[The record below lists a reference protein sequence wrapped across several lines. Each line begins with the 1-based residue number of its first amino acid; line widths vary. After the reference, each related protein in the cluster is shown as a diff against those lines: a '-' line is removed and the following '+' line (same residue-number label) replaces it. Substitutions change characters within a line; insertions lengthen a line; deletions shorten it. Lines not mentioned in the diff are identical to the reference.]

1 MKVLFKHLTII
12 IFSLLLMFTLFSCN
26 QGNNNQHSHSFVEG
40 KCECG
45 EVDPNYNPPHI
56 HDVCPL
62 CGRCLSEDCK
72 EEKCS
77 GCVSILD
84 PNKKE
89 VKIDDLTI
97 GFFEKNQDLV
107 ISYAFNKNGIEY
119 TVQTKENQYSNE
131 TWVNMDN
138 FTNSSDIYEK
148 IKKYDVNNKKEY
160 IAPWVADGL
169 KEEEVT
175 LEQRTTYGR
184 YKLEHNIIAKPI
196 TDAYNALDA
205 EMKGLNVA
213 KEWADQAE
221 GKSAQ
226 DYVAHKV
233 NLAENDYQNLYKDFK
248 GLTFI
253 DYVDVFGFTGT
264 YEDLVSIIQ
273 TGTSIS
279 NIEYSIKA
287 LITNTKDKTKFGNDF
302 DEYVFAVL
310 IVLDSQLYKDICSF
324 DYDKYNEVVKN
335 YNYYNELIEKAKIHG
350 STLLTWETY
359 YRDTLLGFE
368 GLETEGS
375 KGPLFTINTDDN
387 CILEFWFNTYSTAFK
402 IIKKDQNGNILNKFQ
417 SNLNELEIENID
429 MSSSEKEDLKTVF
442 NLFFIYPGLL
452 GDSIGEMSNYKYS
465 VLESFDEYNYDPKF
479 SINIDYDNKK
489 VTVLYKLS
497 NRGID
502 RSYFPQY
509 ISATKLNEYLE
520 RNKSL
525 VEQGAISKNGKPITY
540 IENTFDSYGINAFT
554 KFKHYYNFIPAYN
567 TIGYNKVV
575 NPDNKFGYDYYEFF
589 PGRCNTTDDIN
600 FLYYWLYEA
609 FLYTEDDLKADNNE
623 FGYVPKKPKIDFN
636 FEIAIEYRLTP
647 NGLEVIIPGNSIKEE
662 NGEINQIILFPNY
675 IID

>member
-1 MKVLFKHLTII
+1 MKVLSKHLTII
-12 IFSLLLMFTLFSCN
+12 VFSLLFMFTLFSCN
-26 QGNNNQHSHSFVEG
+26 QGNNNQHSHSFAEG

-233 NLAENDYQNLYKDFK
+233 NLAENEYQNLYKDFK

-359 YRDTLLGFE
+359 YREVLLGFE
-368 GLETEGS
+368 GVETECVN
-375 KGPLFTINTDDN
+375 GPLFTINTEDN

-402 IIKKDQNGNILNKFQ
+402 VIKKDQNGNIINKLQ
-417 SNLNELEIENID
+417 SNLTELEIENLNI
-429 MSSSEKEDLKTVF
+429 SEKEKENLKTIF
-442 NLFFIYPGLL
+442 NLFTVAVVNNSL
-452 GDSIGEMSNYKYS
+452 SNYEYS
-465 VLESFDEYNYDPKF
+465 VQESFDEYNYYEPNF

-489 VTVLYKLS
+489 VIILYTIKD
-497 NRGID
+497 RRID
-502 RSYFPQY
+502 YSYFPLY
-509 ISATKLNEYLE
+509 ISAAKLDEFLE

-525 VEQGAISKNGKPITY
+525 VEQGATSQNGKPITY
-540 IENTFDSYGINAFT
+540 IEDKLDSSGGTAFT
-554 KFKHYYNFIPAYN
+554 RFKSYYKFIPAYN
-567 TIGYNKVV
+567 ELYGKQVV
-575 NPDNKFGYDYYEFF
+575 NPDNQFGFDYYVFSSS
-589 PGRCNTTDDIN
+589 RCSTSDDRD

-609 FLYTEDDLKADNNE
+609 FLYTEDELLADSNE
-623 FGYVPKKPKIDFN
+623 FGYRVQDTKFSI
-636 FEIAIEYRLTP
+636 EIAIEYRLTS

-662 NGEINQIILFPNY
+662 NQIFTKIILFPNY

>member
-1 MKVLFKHLTII
+1 MKVLSKHLTII
-12 IFSLLLMFTLFSCN
+12 IFSLLFMFTLFSCN
-26 QGNNNQHSHSFVEG
+26 QGNNNQHSHSFEEG

-97 GFFEKNQDLV
+97 GFFEKNQDFV

-148 IKKYDVNNKKEY
+148 IKKYDVNNKEEY

-169 KEEEVT
+169 TEEQVT

-184 YKLEHNIIAKPI
+184 YKLEHNIIVEPI
-196 TDAYNALDA
+196 TDAFKQLDT
-205 EMKGLNVA
+205 EMKGLNVF

-221 GKSAQ
+221 GKTAQ
-226 DYVAHKV
+226 DYV
-233 NLAENDYQNLYKDFK
+233 EYKTTLTEDEYSDFYIEFED
-248 GLTFI
+248 LTFL
-253 DYVDVFGFTGT
+253 DFLDEFDFTGT
-264 YEDLVSIIQ
+264 YEELVDIIKTGRSVSYIESSICEFIYDA
-273 TGTSIS
+273 
-279 NIEYSIKA
+279 N
-287 LITNTKDKTKFGNDF
+287 DKKYFRWNF
-302 DEYVFAVL
+302 DEYVFASL
-310 IVLDSQLYKDICSF
+310 IVLDSQLYKDICSFDYF

-335 YNYYNELIEKAKIHG
+335 YNYYNELIEKANIHG

-359 YRDTLLGFE
+359 YREVLLGFE
-368 GLETEGS
+368 GVETECVN
-375 KGPLFTINTDDN
+375 GPLFTINTENN

-402 IIKKDQNGNILNKFQ
+402 VIKKDQNGNIINKLQ
-417 SNLNELEIENID
+417 SNLTELEIENLNI
-429 MSSSEKEDLKTVF
+429 SEKEKENLKTIF
-442 NLFFIYPGLL
+442 NLFTVAVVNNSL
-452 GDSIGEMSNYKYS
+452 SNYKYS
-465 VLESFDEYNYDPKF
+465 VLESFDEYNYEPNF

-489 VTVLYKLS
+489 VIVLYTIKD
-497 NRGID
+497 RGID
-502 RSYFPQY
+502 SSYFPRY

-525 VEQGAISKNGKPITY
+525 VEQGATSQNGKPITY
-540 IENTFDSYGINAFT
+540 IEDKYDSFGVNAFIR
-554 KFKHYYNFIPAYN
+554 FKSYYKFIPAYN
-567 TIGYNKVV
+567 ELYGKQVV
-575 NPDNKFGYDYYEFF
+575 NPDNQFGYDYYHFS
-589 PGRCNTTDDIN
+589 PSRCSTTDDRN

-609 FLYTEDDLKADNNE
+609 FLYTEDDLLADNNE
-623 FGYVPKKPKIDFN
+623 FGYKDKNTKFS
-636 FEIAIEYRLTP
+636 FEIAIEYRLTS

-662 NGEINQIILFPNY
+662 NEIFNQIILFPNY

>member
-1 MKVLFKHLTII
+1 MKVLSKHLTII
-12 IFSLLLMFTLFSCN
+12 VFSLLFMFTLFSCN
-26 QGNNNQHSHSFVEG
+26 QGNNNQHSHSFAEG

-184 YKLEHNIIAKPI
+184 YKLEHNIILEPI

-213 KEWADQAE
+213 KEWADQAD

-233 NLAENDYQNLYKDFK
+233 NLAENEYQDLYQDFE

-253 DYVDVFGFTGT
+253 DYVDEFGFTGT
-264 YEDLVSIIQ
+264 YEELVSIIQ

-359 YRDTLLGFE
+359 YREVLLGFE
-368 GLETEGS
+368 GVETECVN
-375 KGPLFTINTDDN
+375 GPLFTINTEDN

-402 IIKKDQNGNILNKFQ
+402 VIKKDQNGNIINKLQ
-417 SNLNELEIENID
+417 SNLTELEIENLNI
-429 MSSSEKEDLKTVF
+429 SEKEKENFKTIF
-442 NLFFIYPGLL
+442 NLLTVAVVNNSL
-452 GDSIGEMSNYKYS
+452 SNYKYS
-465 VLESFDEYNYDPKF
+465 VLESFDEYNYEPNF
-479 SINIDYDNKK
+479 CINIDYDNKK
-489 VTVLYKLS
+489 VIVLYTIGQ
-497 NRGID
+497 RGID
-502 RSYFPQY
+502 SSYFPRY

-525 VEQGAISKNGKPITY
+525 VEQGATSQNGKPITY
-540 IENTFDSYGINAFT
+540 IEDKFDSFGVNAFIR
-554 KFKHYYNFIPAYN
+554 FKSYYKFIPAYN
-567 TIGYNKVV
+567 ELYGKQVV
-575 NPDNKFGYDYYEFF
+575 NPDNQFGYDYYVFS
-589 PGRCNTTDDIN
+589 PSRCSTTDDRN

-609 FLYTEDDLKADNNE
+609 FLYTEDDLLADSNE
-623 FGYVPKKPKIDFN
+623 FGYKVNNTKFSI
-636 FEIAIEYRLTP
+636 EIAIEYRLTS

-662 NGEINQIILFPNY
+662 NEIFTKIILFPNY